1 MGGPVLRAASSLLFH
16 VPGLVQH
23 GSKVARDIRV
33 RPAAAAD
40 VARGLRPY
48 KDVVGY
54 APNQAFIGNI
64 TPWQLHERPRPWF
77 GTVSADAAP
86 TGPHGAI
93 LTEEEL
99 YAWLLLADTFNLVS
113 VRADG
118 LDDLTRAAA
127 SSPRFTDAERDG
139 LRRIAVRDGR
149 AGDLPLTLANGRV
162 IGTVRRDHEEDASL
176 FADVLLENLL
186 TKATGAVA
194 LRSLLQ
200 QASIGAETVDYVI
213 SCSEE
218 AIGDRYQR
226 GGGNLGKAIAELIGC
241 REASGADV
249 KDFCA
254 GPLVGIVMAAS
265 LVSSGIFRTVAVIG
279 GGSLAKLGMK
289 YGSHL
294 ARGMPILEDVLAATA
309 VLVTADDGRS
319 PCLRLDSVATARVR
333 DETSPIG
340 LMDAV
345 VGRPLTRLGLRYRD
359 IDRYV
364 GELHNPEI
372 TVPAGGGDVPDKNYR
387 MIGACAVGAGQLGRG
402 DLGEFAAAHG
412 TPGFAPTQG
421 HVASSVCFVPHA
433 LGMLNAGVVRR
444 AMFIAKASCFLGRMT
459 QLQDAISFVVEGR

>member
-1 MGGPVLRAASSLLFH
+1 
-16 VPGLVQH
+16 
-23 GSKVARDIRV
+23 
-33 RPAAAAD
+33 
-40 VARGLRPY
+40 
-48 KDVVGY
+48 
-54 APNQAFIGNI
+54 
-64 TPWQLHERPRPWF
+64 
-77 GTVSADAAP
+77 
-86 TGPHGAI
+86 
-93 LTEEEL
+93 
-99 YAWLLLADTFNLVS
+99 
-113 VRADG
+113 
-118 LDDLTRAAA
+118 
-127 SSPRFTDAERDG
+127 
-139 LRRIAVRDGR
+139 
-149 AGDLPLTLANGRV
+149 
-162 IGTVRRDHEEDASL
+162 
-176 FADVLLENLL
+176 VLLENLL

-200 QASIGAETVDYVI
+200 HASIPADDVDYVI

-218 AIGDRYQR
+218 AVGDRYQR

-265 LVSSGIFRTVAVIG
+265 LVNAGIFRTVAVIG

-294 ARGMPILEDVLAATA
+294 AKGMPILEDVLAATA

-319 PCLRLDSVATARVR
+319 PTLRLDSVATARVR

-345 VGRPLTRLGLRYRD
+345 VGRPLKRLGLGYRD

-372 TVPAGGGDVPDKNYR
+372 TMPAGGGDVPDKNHR
-387 MIGACAVGAGQLGRG
+387 MIGACAVGAGEIGRG

-433 LGMLNAGVVRR
+433 LGMLNGGLVRR
-444 AMFIAKASCFLGRMT
+444 AMLIAKASCFLGRMT